1 MLDFSQRLTS
11 SNKSS
16 NGDVLDEPSRDQGM
30 FLESGMVEGQVH
42 LPYSLTGDTNV
53 SVVEPSD
60 ANKKSYHQPGLR
72 RYMFFN
78 IDRSWTDII
87 LILCGFVSGLVDGLS
102 FTFWNSFSDMQTGKS
117 PNNPERHRVHN

>member
-42 LPYSLTGDTNV
+42 LPCSLIGDTNV
-53 SVVEPSD
+53 SVIETSNT
-60 ANKKSYHQPGLR
+60 NKKIYHQSGLR